1 MRSSWD
7 TAIVAPRDG
16 LEYWRDAVSQAF
28 LPLEP
33 ESRLD
38 GAFSGTIEMHKAPRI
53 AVSRV
58 HSLES
63 VVRRTGSGIA
73 RRQDGSY
80 FANLLLSGA
89 GTVRQFGR
97 SATVRPGGI
106 ILVDTNAPFELDF
119 TGQLDVVCVTLGA
132 ESFRRFLPRDG
143 RLAASAIA
151 PRGAGRLAA
160 AYMAA
165 LAADLDDLGGADDLA
180 ADQIS
185 SLLARAIAES
195 AGSAEPAD
203 PSAPLLRR
211 IEQLIAAE
219 IANPDLGAKRI
230 CAALGI
236 ARSTLFATL
245 AREGKSLSG
254 CIRDLRLQRCRAEL
268 SDPALSHLA
277 IREISARWG
286 FRDPTSF
293 SRSFRRATGQTPQ
306 AWRDRP

>member
-33 ESRLD
+33 ETRLD
-38 GAFSGTIEMHKAPRI
+38 CAFSGTIEMLKVPRI

-80 FANLLLSGA
+80 FANLVLSGA

-106 ILVDTNAPFELDF
+106 ILVDTNEPFDLDF
-119 TGQLDVVCVTLGA
+119 TAQLDVVCVTLGA

-160 AYMAA
+160 AYMSA

-195 AGSAEPAD
+195 AGSAEPSD
-203 PSAPLLRR
+203 PGSALLRR

-230 CAALGI
+230 CSALGI

-245 AREGKSLSG
+245 ARDGRSLSG

-268 SDPALSHLA
+268 TDPGLAHLA
-277 IREISARWG
+277 IREIATRWG

-293 SRSFRRATGQTPQ
+293 SRSFRRATGMTPQ
-306 AWRDRP
+306 AWRATR